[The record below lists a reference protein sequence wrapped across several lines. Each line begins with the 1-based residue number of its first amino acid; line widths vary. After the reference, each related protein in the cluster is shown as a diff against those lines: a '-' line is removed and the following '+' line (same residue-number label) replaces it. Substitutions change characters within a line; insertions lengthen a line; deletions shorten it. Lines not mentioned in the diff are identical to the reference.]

1 MPTFCIPQIKK
12 NDFLH
17 RMCYN
22 KSLLGG
28 IYGIS
33 LSKYIARKGPTI
45 WRFSWAISIY
55 FKIYKISFKPLYGYT
70 YKGHYETITK
80 FSGHQYSNKRNIY
93 TWKFFLP
100 KRQEKI
106 LVVTNILF
114 HNQENFLRS
123 IFQDTNTTLESCY
136 KLKTVL
142 NELDRDDKDYL
153 DSTMEGLVR
162 YYMPAFDSIRMNMH
176 LKMYDEF
183 IIWRLMEL
191 LYTSKDMVNENYQKI
206 KKNMH

>member
-1 MPTFCIPQIKK
+1 MAFHYQNILQEKDLQYENFHEQYQFILKYTKYRLNYFMDTHTRVTMKQLQNLAVTSIRTK
-12 NDFLH
+12 
-17 RMCYN
+17 
-22 KSLLGG
+22 G
-28 IYGIS
+28 IFMHEN
-33 LSKYIARKGPTI
+33 
-45 WRFSWAISIY
+45 FS
-55 FKIYKISFKPLYGYT
+55 
-70 YKGHYETITK
+70 
-80 FSGHQYSNKRNIY
+80 
-93 TWKFFLP
+93 LP